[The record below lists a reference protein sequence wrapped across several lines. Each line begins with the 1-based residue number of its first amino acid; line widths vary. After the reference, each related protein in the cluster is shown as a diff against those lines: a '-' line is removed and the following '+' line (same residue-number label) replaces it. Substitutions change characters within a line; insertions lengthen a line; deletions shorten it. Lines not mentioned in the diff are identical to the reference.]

1 MGGPFAPSSRPISIE
16 RAVEILRQWPDA
28 HHIDGLVLDEVEA
41 YTQNFYAQFKE
52 ASTGKGAV
60 QVLVDRYTGRSMPE
74 MGPNM
79 MWNAKYG
86 KVMMQ
91 EMMSGSE
98 MMMGGASTIPPA
110 SAIAEAQAKR
120 SADQFLSGYLPGA
133 TAGNGDAFYGYY
145 HFDVLRGRRQVGML
159 SVNAQSGQVWYHTW
173 HGEFLDKREIRQ

>member
-1 MGGPFAPSSRPISIE
+1 MATETAVDVVMPQMGVSVSEGTITKWLKQEGEQIEADEPLLEISTDNFFFQAEDGIRGYKVTGVQTCALPI
-16 RAVEILRQWPDA
+16 
-28 HHIDGLVLDEVEA
+28 
-41 YTQNFYAQFKE
+41 

-133 TAGNGDAFYGYY
+133 TA
-145 HFDVLRGRRQVGML
+145 
-159 SVNAQSGQVWYHTW
+159 
-173 HGEFLDKREIRQ
+173 

>member
-110 SAIAEAQAKR
+110 SAIAEAGGMVDAPR
-120 SADQFLSGYLPGA
+120 SEEHTSELQSHSDLVCRLMREKKKKYAE
-133 TAGNGDAFYGYY
+133 TRC
-145 HFDVLRGRRQVGML
+145 LRMRTGH
-159 SVNAQSGQVWYHTW
+159 ST
-173 HGEFLDKREIRQ
+173 

>member
-1 MGGPFAPSSRPISIE
+1 M
-16 RAVEILRQWPDA
+16 EILRQWPDA

-41 YTQNFYAQFKE
+41 YTQNFYGQFKE

-60 QVLVDRYTGRSMPE
+60 QVLVDRYTGRAMPE

-98 MMMGGASTIPPA
+98 MMMGGGGMMGGASTIPPA
-110 SAIAEAQAKR
+110 SAIAECAA
-120 SADQFLSGYLPGA
+120 SSSTSWG
-133 TAGNGDAFYGYY
+133 
-145 HFDVLRGRRQVGML
+145 
-159 SVNAQSGQVWYHTW
+159 
-173 HGEFLDKREIRQ
+173 